1 MVDLRSVQGIVE
13 KSLLS
18 GSRALFLRKQIHAYE
33 QKIWHFGYLYHP
45 ESQRMP
51 EIFYGRYH
59 RDICRDIFC
68 WGGLCDRIQGISF

>member
-1 MVDLRSVQGIVE
+1 MIHTDADGSMV
-13 KSLLS
+13 LLADWQP
-18 GSRALFLRKQIHAYE
+18 GAFFWKQIHAYE